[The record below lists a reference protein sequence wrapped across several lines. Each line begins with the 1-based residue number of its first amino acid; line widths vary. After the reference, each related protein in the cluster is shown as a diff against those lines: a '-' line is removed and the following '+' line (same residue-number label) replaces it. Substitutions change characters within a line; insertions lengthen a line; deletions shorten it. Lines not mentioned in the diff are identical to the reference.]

1 LGKFAEKNSGL
12 EGPEMRIPREILDD
26 MVAHARQE
34 WPYECCG
41 LVAGKD
47 DLATRIYRLSNQK
60 RSRTLYLAAPEEQL
74 QALTEMEDL
83 GLDLLAIYHT
93 HPDTESYPSAVDVE
107 KAYFPEA
114 LCLII
119 SLKMK
124 DPQIRGFRISQNGEI
139 SEEDLEVL

>member
-1 LGKFAEKNSGL
+1 MKIA
-12 EGPEMRIPREILDD
+12 REIFDD

-41 LVAGKD
+41 LLAGKGG
-47 DLATRIYRLSNQK
+47 LATKIYRLSNQK

-74 QALTEMEDL
+74 RALTEMEDH
-83 GLDLLAIYHT
+83 GLDLLAIYHS

-124 DPQIRGFRISQNGEI
+124 DPRVRGFWIAQNREI
-139 SEEDLEVL
+139 SEEALEVL